1 MSSYYSDLV
10 SDLYAI
16 EKSQF
21 EVAIQNAQSIQ
32 RISLTE
38 FMDSVNAG
46 LQEDG
51 NPHLE
56 RIRDRL
62 DNSLYLALTQAIN
75 QVKDKSQ
82 VQDFRGYIS
91 LILQCVFLSYQ
102 NKILAS
108 QLQTMS
114 SGSYIP
120 SPVYAQLSLLVMVVR
135 MLSLR
140 DDTGEL
146 PISVIE
152 LQNELESYH
161 TTLSTFLLDLLEQGV
176 PRCEQE
182 ADLVLGL
189 LDLLGESFIDA

>member
-1 MSSYYSDLV
+1 MSRYYSDLV
-10 SDLYAI
+10 SDLYDI
-16 EKSQF
+16 EKSRF
-21 EVAIQNAQSIQ
+21 NVALQNAQSIQ

-38 FMDSVNAG
+38 FMDSVHAG

-56 RIRDRL
+56 RIKDRL
-62 DNSLYLALTQAIN
+62 DNSLYLALTQALN
-75 QVKDKSQ
+75 QVNNQSKG
-82 VQDFRGYIS
+82 QDLRGYIS
-91 LILQCVFLSYQ
+91 LILQSVFLSYQ
-102 NKILAS
+102 NKLLAS
-108 QLQTMS
+108 QLQTIS

-146 PISVIE
+146 PTSVIE

-161 TTLSTFLLDLLEQGV
+161 QTLSDFLLDLLTQGV